1 MTQVISFI
9 FWLLVVPFCIGLVP
23 VKCIAEKKRNLGVI
37 LLAGYLLMWAVF
49 EVITIPAVVWIQ
61 YHNFSIAMNIFMVV
75 AVLLAVA
82 GIVLWY
88 MEGKKN
94 EGKTNWLGLGNLKW
108 SEMSLETKIEWF
120 LLFALVGFQ
129 LYMSV
134 TRASFDGDDAYYV
147 VQSLMAQQNDAMY
160 KNLPYTGRSADLDVR
175 HALAVFP
182 MWVAF
187 VSVKADLH
195 ATIVS
200 HVIMPLVLIP
210 LSYLVYYEISKV
222 LFADKRENRP
232 IFMIIMGLFQ
242 LFGNVSIYTN
252 ETFFLTRT
260 WQGKAVA
267 GSFVIP
273 MIFLML
279 FWIFDNDLKKE
290 KIEEKEAAQAT
301 GAEKKAQKERKK
313 QAQNIGLWIM
323 LVCVNMTAGVCSSIA
338 VFLVTILLGIAAF
351 CLMLVKR
358 DWKVPVKLG
367 LTCIPNAFYV
377 LLYLILSR

>member
-1 MTQVISFI
+1 MTQAISFL

-23 VKCIAEKKRNLGVI
+23 VNFIVEKKRNLGVI

-49 EVITIPAVVWIQ
+49 EVITIPAVIWIQ
-61 YHNFSIAMNIFMVV
+61 YNNFSFAMNLFM
-75 AVLLAVA
+75 AAALLLAII
-82 GIVLWY
+82 GIILWY
-88 MEGKKN
+88 LDGKKN
-94 EGKTNWLGLGNLKW
+94 VGRTGWLGLGNLKW
-108 SEMSLETKIEWF
+108 SELSLETKIEWF
-120 LLFALVGFQ
+120 LFLALVGFQ

-175 HALAVFP
+175 HVLAVFP

-187 VSVKADLH
+187 VAVKADLH

-210 LSYLVYYEISKV
+210 LSYLVYYEISKM
-222 LFADKRENRP
+222 LFSAKRESRP
-232 IFMIIMGLFQ
+232 VFMIMMGLFQ

-267 GSFVIP
+267 GSFIIP
-273 MIFLML
+273 MFFWML
-279 FWIFDNDLKKE
+279 LWIFKE
-290 KIEEKEAAQAT
+290 EPEEK
-301 GAEKKAQKERKK
+301 KMKK
-313 QAQNIGLWIM
+313 QNAGMWMM
-323 LVCVNMTAGVCSSIA
+323 LVCLNMTAGICSSIA
-338 VFLVTILLGIAAF
+338 VFLVAILLGTSAL
-351 CLMLVKR
+351 CLMFVKR
-358 DWKVPVKLG
+358 DWKVPIKLG
-367 LTCIPNAFYV
+367 LTYIPNVFYV
-377 LLYLILSR
+377 LLYLFLSR